1 MNRDSETSQGGDL
14 TALLRRFAQGDRDAG
29 ESAMRIVDHEL
40 RKIAARYL
48 RYERK
53 GQTLQTTALVNEA
66 HLRLIGA
73 AGIEWNDRNHY
84 FAVASRVMRNVLV
97 EHARSNKA
105 LKRAGVMFALETNDI
120 AEEALSPEVLDVD
133 LALDDLAA
141 TAPRQAQLV
150 ELRFFGGLSLD
161 ECAGVLG
168 MSPRT
173 ADKDWALARAWL
185 RRRLMPRAHGSG
197 I

>member
-1 MNRDSETSQGGDL
+1 MERNQDPQPVGDL
-14 TALLRRFAQGDRDAG
+14 TALLRRFANGDRTAG
-29 ESAMRIVDHEL
+29 ESALRIVDGEL
-40 RKIAARYL
+40 RKIAARYM
-48 RYERK
+48 RFESK
-53 GQTLQTTALVNEA
+53 AQTMQTTALINEA

-73 AGIEWNDRNHY
+73 AGIQWNGRSHY

-97 EHARSNKA
+97 EHARSRRA
-105 LKRAGVMFALETNDI
+105 LKRGGIRFDLEAVDI
-120 AEEALSPEVLDVD
+120 AEEALNPETLDVD
-133 LALDDLAA
+133 VALDELAA
-141 TAPRQAQLV
+141 IAPRQAQLV
-150 ELRFFGGLSLD
+150 ELRFFGGLSLE

-185 RRRLMPRAHGSG
+185 RRRLGPPAHRRG